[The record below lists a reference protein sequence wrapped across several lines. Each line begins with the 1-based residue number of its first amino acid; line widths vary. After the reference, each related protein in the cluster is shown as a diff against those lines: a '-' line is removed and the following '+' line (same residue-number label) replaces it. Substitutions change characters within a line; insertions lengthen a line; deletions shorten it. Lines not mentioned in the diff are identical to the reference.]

1 MPSRLVRRWTM
12 LDRMNA
18 INIYRYPR
26 SQDFDHL
33 EDQSLEC
40 RITWYLEAT
49 PRCWIRDQDFG

>member
-1 MPSRLVRRWTM
+1 M